1 MLKKWKWIRFS
12 LKPQRDKW
20 FRDLSSN
27 QDDSNSTFAAVRS
40 GHVLL
45 QSFSLAAVTLHM
57 DCLALCLQTLGGY
70 LFDPLRKSC
79 LNQI

>member
-1 MLKKWKWIRFS
+1 MLKKWKWIRFP

-45 QSFSLAAVTLHM
+45 QSFSTRSSHVAH